1 MTYRM
6 LRSKRTVSVLLLL
19 TLAFVLQG
27 AATPPPDN
35 RGEQLSATQLPG
47 RIARVTQ
54 PNGLPRT
61 VTLDGVGCSMS
72 MCSRVVIKGKDT
84 RGKIVGTPLDSI
96 ASITVATKDMAV
108 LVMKDGTERNV
119 TLVPDF
125 RVLYV
130 TDRSGVNERIDLAK
144 IRSVEFLATDK

>member
-1 MTYRM
+1 
-6 LRSKRTVSVLLLL
+6 
-19 TLAFVLQG
+19 
-27 AATPPPDN
+27 
-35 RGEQLSATQLPG
+35 
-47 RIARVTQ
+47 
-54 PNGLPRT
+54 
-61 VTLDGVGCSMS
+61 

-96 ASITVATKDMAV
+96 ASITVATKDTAV

>member
-1 MTYRM
+1 MARDT
-6 LRSKRTVSVLLLL
+6 SGKLL
-19 TLAFVLQG
+19 
-27 AATPPPDN
+27 
-35 RGEQLSATQLPG
+35 
-47 RIARVTQ
+47 
-54 PNGLPRT
+54 
-61 VTLDGVGCSMS
+61 
-72 MCSRVVIKGKDT
+72 
-84 RGKIVGTPLDSI
+84 GTPLDSI

-130 TDRSGVNERIDLAK
+130 TDRSGVIERIDLAK